1 MRGKVVNLCIGG
13 MNIVLGFLL
22 LVYTIY
28 MPKEITEFTVQEL
41 TVKGNV
47 LNAIYMLL
55 ILVFLINLFQYRNNR
70 DNGRM
75 KTGYLFG
82 FFTLIFF
89 LIKEP
94 AISLFP
100 IISGIIVLLGTLKDT
115 IVERDSTTGISIV
128 ALMIAAIMITMGA
141 TFFYKNIAQS
151 IKNRANKDSQAYK
164 SDYFRY
170 ITELDIQDVY
180 INVKKDGK
188 YGYINPNGDVVID
201 FKYDYASPFV
211 NIMMYNK
218 NFQVALVCQ
227 EGTSKVIMK
236 NERVVMTYRSESA
249 DENYEAKAKELDD
262 IYTNIL
268 RSRWKMSARN
278 PKAK

>member
-1 MRGKVVNLCIGG
+1 MRGKVVNLCVGA

-41 TVKGNV
+41 TVKSNV
-47 LNAIYMLL
+47 LNAIYVLL
-55 ILVFLINLFQYRNNR
+55 ILAFLIDLFQYRNNR
-70 DNGRM
+70 DNARM

-82 FFTLIFF
+82 FFTLSFF
-89 LIKEP
+89 VIQEP

-100 IISGIIVLLGTLKDT
+100 IISGIIVFLGTLKDT

-128 ALMIAAIMITMGA
+128 ALVIVAMMITMGA

-151 IKNRANKDSQAYK
+151 IKNKANKDSQAYK

-170 ITELDIQDVY
+170 ITELDIEDAY

-188 YGYINPNGDVVID
+188 YGYINPKGEVVID

-211 NIMMYNK
+211 NIVMYNK
-218 NFQVALVCQ
+218 NFQVALVCE
-227 EGTSKVIMK
+227 EGTSKIIMK

-249 DENYEAKAKELDD
+249 DENYEAKTKELND
-262 IYTNIL
+262 IYTNTL
-268 RSRWKMSARN
+268 RSRWQM
-278 PKAK
+278 

>member
-1 MRGKVVNLCIGG
+1 MRGKVVNLCVGA

-41 TVKGNV
+41 TVKGIV
-47 LNAIYMLL
+47 LNAIYVLL

-70 DNGRM
+70 DNARM

-82 FFTLIFF
+82 FFALIFF
-89 LIKEP
+89 LMKEP
-94 AISLFP
+94 AISLFS
-100 IISGIIVLLGTLKDT
+100 IISGIIVFLGTLKDT

-128 ALMIAAIMITMGA
+128 ALMIVAIMITMGA

-151 IKNRANKDSQAYK
+151 IKNKANKDSQAYK

-170 ITELDIQDVY
+170 ITELDIEDVY

-188 YGYINPNGDVVID
+188 YGYINPKGEVVID

-249 DENYEAKAKELDD
+249 DENYEAKVKELED

-268 RSRWKMSARN
+268 RSRWQMSARN
-278 PKAK
+278 QKAK

>member
-47 LNAIYMLL
+47 LNAIYVLL
-55 ILVFLINLFQYRNNR
+55 ILVFLINLLQYRNNR

-94 AISLFP
+94 AISFFP
-100 IISGIIVLLGTLKDT
+100 IISGIIVFLGTLKDT

-170 ITELDIQDVY
+170 ITELDIQDAY

-249 DENYEAKAKELDD
+249 DENYEAKVKELED

-268 RSRWKMSARN
+268 RSRWQMSARN

>member
-41 TVKGNV
+41 TVKGNL
-47 LNAIYMLL
+47 LNAIYVLL
-55 ILVFLINLFQYRNNR
+55 ILVFLINLLQYRNNR

-100 IISGIIVLLGTLKDT
+100 IISGIIVFLGTLKDT

-170 ITELDIQDVY
+170 ITELDIQDAY

-249 DENYEAKAKELDD
+249 DENYEAKEKELDD

-268 RSRWKMSARN
+268 RSRRKMSARN

>member
-47 LNAIYMLL
+47 LNAIYVLL
-55 ILVFLINLFQYRNNR
+55 ILVFLINLLQYRNNR

-100 IISGIIVLLGTLKDT
+100 IISGIIVFLGTLKDT

-170 ITELDIQDVY
+170 ITELDIQDAY

-188 YGYINPNGDVVID
+188 YGYINPNGDIVID

-268 RSRWKMSARN
+268 RSRRKMSARN

>member
-1 MRGKVVNLCIGG
+1 MRGKVVNLCVGA

-28 MPKEITEFTVQEL
+28 MPKEITEFMVQEL
-41 TVKGNV
+41 TVKSNV
-47 LNAIYMLL
+47 LNAIYVLL
-55 ILVFLINLFQYRNNR
+55 ILAFLIDLFQYRNNR
-70 DNGRM
+70 DNARM

-82 FFTLIFF
+82 FFTLSFF
-89 LIKEP
+89 VIQEP

-100 IISGIIVLLGTLKDT
+100 IISGIIVFLGTLKDT

-128 ALMIAAIMITMGA
+128 ALVIVAMMITMGA

-151 IKNRANKDSQAYK
+151 IKNKANKDSQAYK

-170 ITELDIQDVY
+170 ITELDIEDAY

-188 YGYINPNGDVVID
+188 YGYINPKGEVVID

-211 NIMMYNK
+211 NIVMYNK
-218 NFQVALVCQ
+218 NFQVALVCE
-227 EGTSKVIMK
+227 EGTSKIIMK

-249 DENYEAKAKELDD
+249 DENYEAKTKELND
-262 IYTNIL
+262 IYTNTL
-268 RSRWKMSARN
+268 RSRWQM
-278 PKAK
+278 

>member
-1 MRGKVVNLCIGG
+1 M
-13 MNIVLGFLL
+13 
-22 LVYTIY
+22 
-28 MPKEITEFTVQEL
+28 QEL
-41 TVKGNV
+41 TVKGNL
-47 LNAIYMLL
+47 LNAIYILL
-55 ILVFLINLFQYRNNR
+55 ILVFLINLLQYRNNR

-100 IISGIIVLLGTLKDT
+100 IISGIIVFLGTLKDT

-170 ITELDIQDVY
+170 ITELDIQDAY

-249 DENYEAKAKELDD
+249 DENYEAKVKELDD

-268 RSRWKMSARN
+268 RSRRKMSARN

>member
-41 TVKGNV
+41 TVKGNL
-47 LNAIYMLL
+47 LNAIYILL
-55 ILVFLINLFQYRNNR
+55 ILVFLINLLQYRNNR

-100 IISGIIVLLGTLKDT
+100 IISGIIVFLGTLKDT

-170 ITELDIQDVY
+170 ITELDIQDAY

-249 DENYEAKAKELDD
+249 DENYEAKVKELDD

-268 RSRWKMSARN
+268 RSRRKMSARN

>member
-1 MRGKVVNLCIGG
+1 MRGKVVNLCVGA

-47 LNAIYMLL
+47 LNAIYVLL

-70 DNGRM
+70 DNARM

-82 FFTLIFF
+82 FFALIFF
-89 LIKEP
+89 LMKEP
-94 AISLFP
+94 AISLFS
-100 IISGIIVLLGTLKDT
+100 IISGIIVFLGTLKDT

-128 ALMIAAIMITMGA
+128 AIMITMGA

-151 IKNRANKDSQAYK
+151 IKNKANKDSQAYK

-170 ITELDIQDVY
+170 ITELDIEDVY

-188 YGYINPNGDVVID
+188 YGYINPKGEVVID

-211 NIMMYNK
+211 NIVMYNK

-227 EGTSKVIMK
+227 EGTSKIIMK

-249 DENYEAKAKELDD
+249 DENYEAKMKELND
-262 IYTNIL
+262 IYTNTL
-268 RSRWKMSARN
+268 RSRW
-278 PKAK
+278 

>member
-1 MRGKVVNLCIGG
+1 MRGKVVNLCVGA

-47 LNAIYMLL
+47 LNAIYVLL
-55 ILVFLINLFQYRNNR
+55 ILVFLINLLQYRNNR

-100 IISGIIVLLGTLKDT
+100 IISGIIVFLGTLKDT

-170 ITELDIQDVY
+170 ITELDIQDAY

-188 YGYINPNGDVVID
+188 YGYINPNGDIVID

-249 DENYEAKAKELDD
+249 DENYEAKVKELED

-268 RSRWKMSARN
+268 RSRWQMSARN

>member
-1 MRGKVVNLCIGG
+1 MRGKVVNLCVGA

-47 LNAIYMLL
+47 LNAIYVLL

-70 DNGRM
+70 DNARM
-75 KTGYLFG
+75 KIGYLFG
-82 FFTLIFF
+82 FFALIFF
-89 LIKEP
+89 LMKEP
-94 AISLFP
+94 AISLFS
-100 IISGIIVLLGTLKDT
+100 IISGIIVFLGTLKDT

-128 ALMIAAIMITMGA
+128 ALMIVAIMITMGA

-151 IKNRANKDSQAYK
+151 IKNKANKDSQAYK

-170 ITELDIQDVY
+170 ITELDIEDVY

-188 YGYINPNGDVVID
+188 YGYINPKGEVVID

-227 EGTSKVIMK
+227 EGTSKIIMK

-249 DENYEAKAKELDD
+249 DENYEAKMKELND
-262 IYTNIL
+262 IYTNTL
-268 RSRWKMSARN
+268 RSRW
-278 PKAK
+278 